1 MPKKSKSLLCFCQPL
16 AQTVQQ
22 VLRFYTM
29 EKKDKKELMASI
41 GTIEL
46 MPSLS
51 NSLYYG
57 SDIKWYLKFMC

>member
-1 MPKKSKSLLCFCQPL
+1 
-16 AQTVQQ
+16 
-22 VLRFYTM
+22 M